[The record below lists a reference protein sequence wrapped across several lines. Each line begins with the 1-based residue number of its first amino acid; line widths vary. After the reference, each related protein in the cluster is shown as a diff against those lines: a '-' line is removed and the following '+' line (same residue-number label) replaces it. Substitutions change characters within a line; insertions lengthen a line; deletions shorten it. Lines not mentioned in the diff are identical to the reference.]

1 MENSATVPRGRQ
13 ELRPPAKHKP
23 QQHRTDD
30 EAAHESRDDHR
41 RGSATLDGDEGSRD
55 SDERDEPQFEPFVRD
70 VALVVGEAHLA
81 ELVVHPAHRRE
92 GRARALLSAVIAEQ
106 EPGTRVTLTVAVD
119 NDPARSLYESVGFE
133 AIGRQPEFF
142 KIESTERDA
151 AESQTDASD
160 VAEGKTDANN
170 AAEGKAD
177 ASDSTD
183 RTVDAVV
190 YAYDVPE

>member
-1 MENSATVPRGRQ
+1 MIRPARSSDLDSLAELQSYLPAPAPELLAAVPRLGTC
-13 ELRPPAKHKP
+13 LV
-23 QQHRTDD
+23 
-30 EAAHESRDDHR
+30 SV
-41 RGSATLDGDEGSRD
+41 
-55 SDERDEPQFEPFVRD
+55 ERDGSTDRPVGY
-70 VALVVGEAHLA
+70 ALVVGEAHLA